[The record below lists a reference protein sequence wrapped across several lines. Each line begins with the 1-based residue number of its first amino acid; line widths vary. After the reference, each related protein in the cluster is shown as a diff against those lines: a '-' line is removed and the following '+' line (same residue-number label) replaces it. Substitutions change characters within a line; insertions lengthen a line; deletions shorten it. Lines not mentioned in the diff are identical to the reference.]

1 MIDNAGQGYSI
12 DISGGQICEVKE
24 IWWEI
29 NKGPRLTLVMILI
42 IVLKI
47 FKFLFPHYMWN

>member
-24 IWWEI
+24 IWWEF

-47 FKFLFPHYMWN
+47 FKFLFPHYM